1 MIDILLI
8 ALYIAITAVFMTNYN
23 QPYFYF
29 LNKIKMNRKPL
40 NCALCFSFWLG
51 VVYTILM
58 YTNVVYLL
66 LPYTSAMLAILIE
79 KVVKMLPLIF

>member
-1 MIDILLI
+1 M
-8 ALYIAITAVFMTNYN
+8 TAVFITNYN
-23 QPYFYF
+23 QPYLNF

-58 YTNVVYLL
+58 YTNVVYLM
-66 LPYTSAMLAILIE
+66 LPFVSALLAIVIE
-79 KVVKMLPLIF
+79 RVVKMLPLIF